1 MSNKFIVGHNITV
14 GEKNDAFTFWE
25 EETDCSIPAVKGKD
39 QLNQE
44 LSVPKNTR
52 HCFRQI

>member
-1 MSNKFIVGHNITV
+1 MSNKFIVGRNITG

-25 EETDCSIPAVKGKD
+25 EETGCSFPAVKGKD

>member
-1 MSNKFIVGHNITV
+1 MSNKFIVGRNITG

-25 EETDCSIPAVKGKD
+25 EETGCSFPAVKGKD

-52 HCFRQI
+52 HCSRQI

>member
-25 EETDCSIPAVKGKD
+25 EETDCSIPAVKEKD